1 MRKAGRTA
9 GKPRPKRLTK
19 AEQELVDRMVAD
31 YRKAWVALLAVN
43 KWREI
48 R

>member
-1 MRKAGRTA
+1 MRKP
-9 GKPRPKRLTK
+9 GKRQRKGPKQGLTK
-19 AEQELVDRMVAD
+19 AEQELVNRMVAD

-48 R
+48 K

>member
-1 MRKAGRTA
+1 MRKAGRKP

-19 AEQELVDRMVAD
+19 TEQELVNRMVAD